1 MDEFITCY
9 PGLYLKEEQDYLD
22 AYREQLKANTARS
35 RLSFEEIK
43 ATAEGMVM
51 GVQLK
56 IDVDPAEVQARMAL
70 VDPWNPLW
78 TDLEYAKS
86 CGYDRLPAPAVW
98 PCPKGG
104 YFGGL
109 NRKMGDITAVKD
121 HHHFCTFYRPIYQG
135 DTLYP
140 VLVDQTIM
148 DITPYTGSKTRTWAL
163 RGSARVY
170 NQDGELVMTQTCGA
184 KECFKI
190 YADPARRTWQAE
202 NIGAEAVEFSNHKI
216 HTYTDADWDRI
227 RSLQAQERRQGAQ
240 PLQWEDVQEGSFAIP
255 AIDGPY
261 TIAGKGGMIMS
272 ATAPGRSDIYLR
284 EHWGEPGLETVKDKY
299 GIYHVPAIEEAEAA
313 EKREAMERQMRLH
326 PHPDE
331 GRKEGGPDHKP
342 PKKPP
347 VDNSPSAV
355 RGRGFFDNYTGRD
368 SALRAIYNW
377 MGDSAQ
383 LVSLSWGIG
392 SHDTALEGIPRF
404 PNKEA
409 PLQYVPGM
417 EDRHTDVHGEE
428 GDFNLNKIYIRR
440 KYTDDAGRHLVDL
453 IWWGENID
461 SQIITEGTATVA
473 L

>member
-9 PGLYLKEEQDYLD
+9 PGLYLPEEQDRLD
-22 AYREQLKANTARS
+22 AYRQQLRENLRRS
-35 RLSFEEIK
+35 RLPFAEMQ

-56 IDVDPAEVQARMAL
+56 ITADPAAVQARMAL

-78 TDLEYAKS
+78 TDPDYAKA
-86 CGYDRLPAPAVW
+86 CGFDRLPAPSVW
-98 PCPKGG
+98 PCPQGG
-104 YFGGL
+104 CFGGL
-109 NRKMGDITAVKD
+109 NRQMGDITAVKD
-121 HHHFCTFYRPIYQG
+121 HHHFCTFYRPVYQG

-148 DITPYTGSKTRTWAL
+148 DITPYTGSTTRTWAL
-163 RGSARVY
+163 RGTLRVY
-170 NQDGELVMTQTCGA
+170 NQDGALVMTQTSGA
-184 KECFKI
+184 KECFQI

-202 NIGAEAVEFSNHKI
+202 NVGAEAVEFASHQI
-216 HTYTDADWDRI
+216 HTYTDADWAMI
-227 RSLQAQERRQGAQ
+227 RRLQMQERRQGAQ
-240 PLQWEDVQEGSFAIP
+240 RLRWEDVEPGTFAIP

-272 ATAPGRSDIYLR
+272 ATAPSRSDIYLR
-284 EHWGEPGLETVKDKY
+284 EHWGEPGLETVRDPY
-299 GIYHVPAIEEAEAA
+299 GIFHVPAVEAA
-313 EKREAMERQMRLH
+313 EAEEKRAAMEQEMRRH
-326 PHPDE
+326 PHPDGPE
-331 GRKEGGPDHKP
+331 PGGPAEKP
-342 PKKPP
+342 
-347 VDNSPSAV
+347 DRSPSAV

-428 GDFNLNKIYIRR
+428 GDFCLNRIYIRR
-440 KYTDDAGRHLVDL
+440 KYTDAAGRRLVDL

-461 SQIITEGTATVA
+461 GQILTEGTATAA